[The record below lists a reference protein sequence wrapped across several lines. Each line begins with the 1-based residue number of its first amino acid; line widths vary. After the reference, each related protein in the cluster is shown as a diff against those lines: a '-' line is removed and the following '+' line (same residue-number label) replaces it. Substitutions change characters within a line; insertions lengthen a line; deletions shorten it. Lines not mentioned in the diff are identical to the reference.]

1 MFIEFITKRKEKFC
15 ININHILYVIEKK
28 GCAIIVDIIGTDYEI
43 ENTYE
48 EVMKRIYNHLEPPH
62 YLTCADVDSKNWQNV

>member
-15 ININHILYVIEKK
+15 LNINQILYVTEKK

-43 ENTYE
+43 ESTYE
-48 EVMKRIYNHLEPPH
+48 DVMKRIYNH
-62 YLTCADVDSKNWQNV
+62 